1 MKWFIASDIHGS
13 AYYCR
18 LMLDAYKKENADRM
32 ILLGDLLYHGPR
44 NDLPEGYAPKE
55 VIAMLNDLKDE
66 ILCVRG
72 NCEAEVDQMVLQFP
86 VLADYALLA
95 EGTKSIFITHGQ
107 SGQSAAHEEGGYP
120 PARSHPCA
128 RDQRRKRGN
137 LLKPRLRLHPQGK
150 LLARLHD
157 SGKRQVYLERLRRQ
171 RENGISDLKK
181 EPRSAKA
188 GRGFVCI
195 LIGVKSVSDCI
206 CQYQQKT
213 CRCQNGDLDFT
224 APLCPL
230 AVGHTC

>member
-13 AYYCR
+13 AHYCR

-95 EGTKSIFITHGQ
+95 EGTKSIFITHGHVHNLDNLPPMKQ
-107 SGQSAAHEEGGYP
+107 GDVLLHGHTHVPVIKEEKGVTYLNPGSASIPKENSWHGYMI
-120 PARSHPCA
+120 
-128 RDQRRKRGN
+128 
-137 LLKPRLRLHPQGK
+137 L
-150 LLARLHD
+150 
-157 SGKRQVYLERLRRQ
+157 
-171 RENGISDLKK
+171 ENGKFIWKDFD
-181 EPRSAKA
+181 
-188 GRGFVCI
+188 GN
-195 LIGVKSVSDCI
+195 VKMK
-206 CQYQQKT
+206 YQI
-213 CRCQNGDLDFT
+213 
-224 APLCPL
+224 
-230 AVGHTC
+230 